1 MAPERQSVMK
11 KLLAAGAVFGGV
23 ILGTTSTAS
32 AHVHQIE
39 TPGGQTV
46 ILPCEPFHGDAPG
59 ASENAHPLH
68 DRLHKG
74 PGQDRNAVTVS
85 AVPGASC
92 ESR

>member
-1 MAPERQSVMK
+1 MK
-11 KLLAAGAVFGGV
+11 KLLAVGAVLVGV
-23 ILGTTSTAS
+23 IVGHTSTAA
-32 AHVHQIE
+32 AHVHQIQ
-39 TPGGQTV
+39 TPGGHTV
-46 ILPCEPFHGDAPG
+46 VLPCEPFHGDAPG
-59 ASENAHPLH
+59 ASANAHPLH